1 MFNELQFSTG
11 DRKVLVHYDFSQ
23 IANGGKVGIFH
34 VIYIKILTHRAASE
48 LFFIKDYIVI
58 PLSAHNIKHRSP
70 STIEVTAF
78 KLSFKVSVSLLTI
91 VIICIEFLQIGACS
105 LEYVSLLLCFYARK
119 TFLSYPRQEI
129 VKLV

>member
-1 MFNELQFSTG
+1 M
-11 DRKVLVHYDFSQ
+11 LVHYDFSQ

-91 VIICIEFLQIGACS
+91 VIICIEFLQIGECFFGICFIA
-105 LEYVSLLLCFYARK
+105 VVLLCTKNFFVLSK
-119 TFLSYPRQEI
+119 TGDR
-129 VKLV
+129 

>member
-34 VIYIKILTHRAASE
+34 FIYIKILTHRAASE

-78 KLSFKVSVSLLTI
+78 KLSL
-91 VIICIEFLQIGACS
+91 
-105 LEYVSLLLCFYARK
+105 R
-119 TFLSYPRQEI
+119 FLSRC
-129 VKLV
+129 